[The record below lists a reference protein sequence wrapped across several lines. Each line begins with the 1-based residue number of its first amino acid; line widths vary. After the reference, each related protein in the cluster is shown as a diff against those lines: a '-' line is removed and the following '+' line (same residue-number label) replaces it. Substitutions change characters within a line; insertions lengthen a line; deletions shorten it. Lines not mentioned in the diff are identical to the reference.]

1 MKRMLINATQPEE
14 LRVAIADGQRLTNL
28 DIEVPS
34 RGQKKANIYLAKIT
48 RIEPSLEAAFVD
60 YGSKRHGFLPFKEVS
75 RQYFKSKEGSG
86 SGRPSIKEVLREGQ
100 KLLIQVDKEERGNKG
115 AALTTFI
122 SLAGRYLVLMPN
134 NPRAGGI
141 SRRVEGEERSNLREA
156 LSNLE
161 LPEGMGLIVRTAG
174 VGRNE
179 EELQADLDYLL
190 QLWSAIDTASQ
201 EPSPPALIHQESN
214 LIIRAIRDHFRRD
227 IGEILIDDKT
237 LYDEAKEFI
246 GQVMPHNLAKLKF
259 YQDSTPLF
267 SRYQIES
274 QIESAFG
281 HSINLPSGGSLVID
295 HTEALVSIDI
305 NSARATKG
313 GDIEET
319 ALNTNL
325 EAADEIALQLRLR
338 DLGGLV
344 VIDFIDMSPARNQ
357 RAVEQRLR
365 DALRPDRARIQ
376 VARISRFGLLEMS
389 RQRLRPSLGESSL
402 SICPRCS
409 GHGQIRSAE
418 SLALSILR
426 LIDEEAQKEKTGKI
440 VVKVPLNVGIFLL
453 NEKRESI
460 HEMEKRQGIHIVLVP
475 DPALESPNYIVE
487 RVREDDRQHP
497 TQKKPSYKLSETA
510 PEAELELLGNKAPVR
525 TPEPAVK
532 GVVRQAP
539 VIAEETSSKQET
551 GLIKK
556 FLSNLFGNEKD
567 PAEPP
572 PQATPA
578 EDKPSTKP
586 VENQRSGAR
595 RQGQGGQQT
604 RPSGNRRRGGGRRGG
619 GGARRRPNE
628 QRSNNGP
635 GEKPNKPTQAQ
646 KTGTTKPDA
655 ASENKEKANGNGP
668 QSGQEQTGNAPRRG
682 RRRGGRGR
690 GRGRGR
696 QAGTEGTENPQDNKT
711 DSAAVKAKEPATKTE
726 NPKSSGNEK
735 PAPSKASEQA
745 QKVSTPPTT
754 KVPAKPST
762 SPTEHAKA
770 EAAPKPKAAENNRKS
785 DKTIPEKPSAARKIP
800 ETPVQAKPIKSTP
813 IKTSK
818 PIEPVASKAAT
829 PVPPPAPPKSPDKA
843 PATSPVSGKNPEP
856 TNKD

>member
-14 LRVAIADGQRLTNL
+14 LRVAIADGQRLSNL

-75 RQYFKSKEGSG
+75 RQYFKTKDTSG
-86 SGRPSIKEVLREGQ
+86 GGRPSIKDVLREGQ

-156 LSNLE
+156 LSSLE

-174 VGRNE
+174 VGRNA

-190 QLWSAIDTASQ
+190 QLWSAIDTASKEQ
-201 EPSPPALIHQESN
+201 SPPALIHQESN

-227 IGEILIDDKT
+227 IGEILIDDQA
-237 LYDEAKEFI
+237 LHDEAKEFVR
-246 GQVMPHNLAKLKF
+246 QVMPHNLPKVKF
-259 YQDSTPLF
+259 YEDSTPLF

-344 VIDFIDMSPARNQ
+344 VIDFIDMNPARNQ

-402 SICPRCS
+402 SVCPRCN

-426 LIDEEAQKEKTGKI
+426 IIDEEALKEKTGKI
-440 VVKVPLNVGIFLL
+440 LVKVPLNVGVFLL
-453 NEKRESI
+453 NEKRKSI
-460 HEMEKRQGIHIVLVP
+460 HEMEKRQGIHIILVP
-475 DPALESPNYIVE
+475 DPALESPNYIIE
-487 RVREDDRQHP
+487 RVREGDKQHK
-497 TQKKPSYKLSETA
+497 TQTQPSYKLGESA
-510 PEAELELLGNKAPVR
+510 PEAEMELLGDKAPARVQ
-525 TPEPAVK
+525 EPAVK
-532 GVVRQAP
+532 GVVRETP
-539 VIAEETSSKQET
+539 VATTDTVEKEET

-556 FLSNLFGNEKD
+556 FLSSLFSNEK
-567 PAEPP
+567 
-572 PQATPA
+572 
-578 EDKPSTKP
+578 KP
-586 VENQRSGAR
+586 VEEKAPSVPTEDKAKTPAGRARSPR
-595 RQGQGGQQT
+595 RGGRQQAQGQ
-604 RPSGNRRRGGGRRGG
+604 RPAGNRRRGGGRRGG
-619 GGARRRPNE
+619 AARRHPDE
-628 QRSNNGP
+628 QRSNNGQRDKP
-635 GEKPNKPTQAQ
+635 GNSASAQ
-646 KTGTTKPDA
+646 KNGTAKAEPA
-655 ASENKEKANGNGP
+655 KENQETTSGNGP
-668 QSGQEQTGNAPRRG
+668 QSGQEQSANTPRRG

-690 GRGRGR
+690 GRGRAR
-696 QAGTEGTENPQDNKT
+696 NPQAAAGGSESSAESKT
-711 DSAAVKAKEPATKTE
+711 APVDAKPKAPVSKE
-726 NPKSSGNEK
+726 EK
-735 PAPSKASEQA
+735 PTPPKASEQA
-745 QKVSTPPTT
+745 KSVRTPPATET
-754 KVPAKPST
+754 HAKPST
-762 SPTEHAKA
+762 PPAEPSKAKVTATRPKA
-770 EAAPKPKAAENNRKS
+770 EERLENTS
-785 DKTIPEKPSAARKIP
+785 TEKPAVAPKIP
-800 ETPVQAKPIKSTP
+800 ETPVQAKPIKPATNASASAPKPVQPTP
-813 IKTSK
+813 
-818 PIEPVASKAAT
+818 PAAVASSA
-829 PVPPPAPPKSPDKA
+829 PPPKSPDKA
-843 PATSPVSGKNPEP
+843 PAASSDNRQASTP
-856 TNKD
+856 TKDASD

>member
-14 LRVAIADGQRLTNL
+14 LRVAIADGQRLSNL

-34 RGQKKANIYLAKIT
+34 RGQKKSNIYLAKIT

-75 RQYFKSKEGSG
+75 RQYFGKSKESSG
-86 SGRPSIKEVLREGQ
+86 GGRPSIKDVLREGQ
-100 KLLIQVDKEERGNKG
+100 KLLVQVDKEERGNKG

-141 SRRVEGEERSNLREA
+141 SRRVEGDERSNLRET

-161 LPEGMGLIVRTAG
+161 IPEGMGLIVRTAG

-190 QLWSAIDTASQ
+190 QLWGAIDTASQ
-201 EPSPPALIHQESN
+201 ELSPPALIHQESN
-214 LIIRAIRDHFRRD
+214 LIIRAIRDYFRRD
-227 IGEILIDDKT
+227 IGEILIDDEA
-237 LYDEAKEFI
+237 LYNEANEFI
-246 GQVMPHNLAKLKF
+246 RHVMPHNLSKLKF
-259 YQDSTPLF
+259 YQDNTPLF

-274 QIESAFG
+274 QIESAFS
-281 HSINLPSGGSLVID
+281 HSISLPSGGSLVID

-325 EAADEIALQLRLR
+325 EAADEIARQLRLR

-402 SICPRCS
+402 SVCPRCN

-426 LIDEEAQKEKTGKI
+426 LIDEEALKEKTGKI
-440 VVKVPLNVGIFLL
+440 MVKVPLNVGTFLL

-460 HEMEKRQGIHIVLVP
+460 HELEQRQGIHVVLVP

-487 RVREDDRQHP
+487 RVRDNDSQHEAQ
-497 TQKKPSYKLSETA
+497 TQPSYKLSGTA
-510 PEAELELLGNKAPVR
+510 PEAELELLADKPQAH

-532 GVVRQAP
+532 GVVRQTP
-539 VIAEETSSKQET
+539 VTTTTTGEKEET

-556 FLSNLFGNEKD
+556 FLSNLFSNDKD
-567 PAEPP
+567 SSEEQTPEAPAEESAKAP
-572 PQATPA
+572 ARSAETP
-578 EDKPSTKP
+578 
-586 VENQRSGAR
+586 RRGAR
-595 RQGQGGQQT
+595 QQAQQQT
-604 RPSGNRRRGGGRRGG
+604 ARPASNRRRGSGRRGG
-619 GGARRRPNE
+619 ANRRRPDDRRTRKAAGEGARSPKQTPAAEANE
-628 QRSNNGP
+628 P
-635 GEKPNKPTQAQ
+635 QAS
-646 KTGTTKPDA
+646 KETRTKP
-655 ASENKEKANGNGP
+655 EGNA
-668 QSGQEQTGNAPRRG
+668 QQAGQEQSGTAPRRG

-696 QAGTEGTENPQDNKT
+696 QPGTAAAENQQD
-711 DSAAVKAKEPATKTE
+711 SKANESGGDTKTPAASE
-726 NPKSSGNEK
+726 EKSASRVNEQ
-735 PAPSKASEQA
+735 PAAPKASESA
-745 QKVSTPPTT
+745 QKVAAQPASKTPAEPSRSQTE
-754 KVPAKPST
+754 KAKADVPSRRRTVDKSAGSGEKT
-762 SPTEHAKA
+762 SPEKAPTAK
-770 EAAPKPKAAENNRKS
+770 
-785 DKTIPEKPSAARKIP
+785 KIP
-800 ETPVQAKPIKSTP
+800 ETPVQATPVKATVETP
-813 IKTSK
+813 IKASGPAAK
-818 PIEPVASKAAT
+818 PVAAAPQKT
-829 PVPPPAPPKSPDKA
+829 PNRVPDVSPGDGQLSEK
-843 PATSPVSGKNPEP
+843 TR
-856 TNKD
+856 KDPD